1 MIKGEPGITPFEFFR
16 SKSPYLKDFSRNHR
30 NIKVRFILVCLMEK
44 MDRNQ
49 KLSITV
55 QDKAY
60 FHSDTHINLVSTDV
74 REILD

>member
-44 MDRNQ
+44 MDGNQ

-60 FHSDTHINLVSTDV
+60 FIQ
-74 REILD
+74 ILILILFQPM